1 MHDIGYVPCMKFV
14 LNDMEEE
21 EEEEER
27 NFMCVTIARN

>member
-21 EEEEER
+21 EEEER